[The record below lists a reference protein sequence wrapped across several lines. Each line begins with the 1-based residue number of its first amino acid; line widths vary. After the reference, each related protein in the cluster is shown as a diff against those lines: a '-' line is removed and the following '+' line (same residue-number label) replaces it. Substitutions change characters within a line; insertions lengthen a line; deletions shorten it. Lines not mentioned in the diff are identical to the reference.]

1 VLNPKRLAVI
11 GQPIAHSR
19 SPAIHNAALT
29 ALGLSGE
36 WAYEAIEVAAA
47 QFPDL
52 VHALPE
58 RGFVGANVTVPHKR
72 RALEVADRASARA
85 TEIGAANTLSFE
97 RGAVGADNTDAPGFL
112 AALPASPRGRRALV
126 LGAGG
131 AARAV
136 VWALVGGGATV
147 GIWNRTRGRAAELAA
162 ELGATTVEVEDRGP
176 GAVDPGRL
184 RTEDYDLI
192 VNATAVGMDAISPP
206 NGVGTAGLKAL
217 HIAADGLR
225 DRHVVV
231 DLAYGAAE
239 TELIRAARER
249 GATVVDGL
257 EVLVR
262 QGAESLRIWTGLDPP
277 LDAMRRAASP

>member
-1 VLNPKRLAVI
+1 VNRLAVI
-11 GQPIAHSR
+11 GQPVAHSR
-19 SPAIHNAALT
+19 SPAIHNAAFA

-36 WAYEAIEVAAA
+36 WAYEAIEVAPA

-52 VHALPE
+52 VRRLAE

-72 RALEVADRASARA
+72 QALEVADQSSAPAS
-85 TEIGAANTLSFE
+85 EIGAANTLSFE
-97 RGAVGADNTDAPGFL
+97 GGAIRADNTDAPGFL
-112 AALPASPRGRRALV
+112 AALPASPRGRSALV

-136 VWALVGGGATV
+136 VWALVGEGATV
-147 GIWNRTRGRAAELAA
+147 EIWNRTPERAAELAA
-162 ELGATTVEVEDRGP
+162 ELGATVAEAGDRGP
-176 GAVDPGRL
+176 RTEELGRL
-184 RTEDYDLI
+184 RTEDYDHI
-192 VNATAVGMDAISPP
+192 VNATSVGMDAVSPP
-206 NGVGTAGLKAL
+206 NGVGRADLKAL

-225 DRHVVV
+225 DQHVVV

-239 TELIRAARER
+239 TELTRAARER

-262 QGAESLRIWTGLDPP
+262 QGAESFRIWTGLDPP